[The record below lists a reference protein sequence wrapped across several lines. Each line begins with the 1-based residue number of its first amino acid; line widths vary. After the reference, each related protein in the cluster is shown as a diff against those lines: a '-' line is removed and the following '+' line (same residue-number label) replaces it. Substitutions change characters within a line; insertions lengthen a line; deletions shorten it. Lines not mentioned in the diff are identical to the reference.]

1 MSFLSHMI
9 GAIASFNSQF
19 GVSDNK
25 SMLLSSLGCSG
36 SETSLLNCHY
46 SVPSSSCDKYD
57 IAGVLCEGVCQK
69 KKQNRQNIRLSC
81 MLSSGTIAFD
91 IGLG

>member
-1 MSFLSHMI
+1 MSFLSRI
-9 GAIASFNSQF
+9 VYVGAIASFNSQF

-36 SETSLLNCHY
+36 SEASLLNCRY

-57 IAGVLCEGVCQK
+57 IAGVVCGGMCQNEKFTQSRQK
-69 KKQNRQNIRLSC
+69 C
-81 MLSSGTIAFD
+81 
-91 IGLG
+91 